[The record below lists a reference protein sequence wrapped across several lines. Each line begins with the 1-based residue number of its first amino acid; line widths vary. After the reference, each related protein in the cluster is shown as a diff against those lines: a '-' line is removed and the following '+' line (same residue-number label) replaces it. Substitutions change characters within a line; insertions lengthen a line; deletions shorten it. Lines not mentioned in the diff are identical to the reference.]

1 MVIRA
6 QGRLRRRISAPL
18 FLAVS
23 LASLGAFGARVVGSI
38 SGFIHLENPVW
49 IEAKDPKAHAYTFR
63 EMVPTVPA
71 QYRKLSPYIP
81 KEVVIGL
88 LGTEPGKVGA
98 PITVRVGGGRTTPV
112 MLVATPGTKL
122 IFHNVDAFEH
132 RLHGVGMKEFGPS
145 NTARGAKREWTIPA
159 AGTFEIRDELAPS
172 LRMWVRGEP
181 NLVSATYP
189 NAKGEYAL
197 TSEVPGEFQVQ
208 AFFAGEKVGAATPV
222 KLAARDVGLPPIA
235 VATPKKDGEKGD

>member
-1 MVIRA
+1 MVIRV
-6 QGRLRRRISAPL
+6 QGRLRRRFSAPL

-23 LASLGAFGARVVGSI
+23 LLSFGALGARVVGSI

-49 IEAKDPKAHAYTFR
+49 LEAKDPKAHAYTFR

-88 LGTEPGKVGA
+88 LGTEAGAVGA
-98 PITVRVGGGRTTPV
+98 PITVRVGGGRTSPV
-112 MLVATPGTKL
+112 MLVATPGTKI

-132 RLHGVGMKEFGPS
+132 RLYGVGMKEFGPS
-145 NTARGAKREWTIPA
+145 NTARGAKREWTVPA

-181 NLVSATYP
+181 NLVAAAYP

-197 TSEVPGEFQVQ
+197 TSETPGEFQVQ
-208 AFFAGEKVGAATPV
+208 AFFAGQKVGAVTPV
-222 KLAARDVGLPPIA
+222 KLAARDIGLPPI
-235 VATPKKDGEKGD
+235 VVGTPKKDGEKSD